1 MAEILELFP
10 GWAQVREKNTMHY
23 ASHINKVNL
32 IYIMSSYTI
41 LCDIIMEFV
50 SSSCWGPRAGGVCSA
65 DSPSVDSVKS
75 LWCNFCWKRC
85 VVAPSCSQLFSSN
98 HIYAWLRFVVGMKW
112 RSKLIFTTL
121 HTWRH
126 FHLQA
131 ITLANSFSMLQ
142 VIFLTQTNSC
152 FHLAVVKKKNVQPM
166 PKLNIFF
173 PRCCFPCAGNWDQI
187 PRRTDTW
194 RCEFSICHRRDVTWC
209 SHRLK
214 PLSLAGG
221 SPEFC
226 RCLLCCRFSAL
237 RVDEPQLVCF

>member
-131 ITLANSFSMLQ
+131 ITLANSFSMLR
-142 VIFLTQTNSC
+142 VIFFNTNQFLLSSC
-152 FHLAVVKKKNVQPM
+152 SSKKKMFSPCPSWTFSFLAVAFPVQEIEIRYHVV
-166 PKLNIFF
+166 L
-173 PRCCFPCAGNWDQI
+173 
-187 PRRTDTW
+187 T
-194 RCEFSICHRRDVTWC
+194 RDGVNSQSVTGEMW
-209 SHRLK
+209 
-214 PLSLAGG
+214 PG
-221 SPEFC
+221 
-226 RCLLCCRFSAL
+226 
-237 RVDEPQLVCF
+237 VVIV